1 MNTQLISRA
10 IALFSLSLPSITY
23 GIIASDSPSARIA
36 AAASGTFS
44 EAVGRIAFL
53 DANGVEMNYCTGT
66 LLPGGEYIL
75 TAAHCDNPL
84 FVTASVEFVVGGST
98 VTASSSLTNRLEHPL
113 WSAYEDD
120 TDTTVKGAKFQLGRD
135 LALLKLDAPLG
146 STVPSHDILRD
157 TSGAEIGIG
166 HVRVGFGQAG
176 IGNGNASTRFFDK
189 LERAGWNEYENNTTN
204 VSQIQDFPINQDSFL
219 FYDFD
224 SGSPGNNTFGFGNT
238 GLGTHEVMSAPGDS
252 GGPNLIATSTGIRIA
267 GVVSGG
273 FDAAGFN
280 LPTDSVPSLNSSW
293 GDIGVDTRISALMNQ
308 RFIDV
313 ALQTGQLLGDSNGDG
328 SITADDVNGLRAAI
342 NLGGT
347 PISLQEDI
355 DGDGIVTTVDI
366 DLLVEQV
373 AGTWHG
379 DVNFDGQVDSADE
392 AIVVANFQAPAFNG
406 WIDGDL
412 NGNGFVDIGDFNI
425 VQANNGNGR
434 LGVALGVQGLAA
446 TNFSTFE
453 KAVPEPTGSW
463 LAGAAVVYCLSR
475 RTSNC
480 V

>member
-1 MNTQLISRA
+1 
-10 IALFSLSLPSITY
+10 
-23 GIIASDSPSARIA
+23 
-36 AAASGTFS
+36 
-44 EAVGRIAFL
+44 
-53 DANGVEMNYCTGT
+53 
-66 LLPGGEYIL
+66 
-75 TAAHCDNPL
+75 
-84 FVTASVEFVVGGST
+84 
-98 VTASSSLTNRLEHPL
+98 
-113 WSAYEDD
+113 
-120 TDTTVKGAKFQLGRD
+120 
-135 LALLKLDAPLG
+135 
-146 STVPSHDILRD
+146 
-157 TSGAEIGIG
+157 
-166 HVRVGFGQAG
+166 
-176 IGNGNASTRFFDK
+176 
-189 LERAGWNEYENNTTN
+189 
-204 VSQIQDFPINQDSFL
+204 
-219 FYDFD
+219 
-224 SGSPGNNTFGFGNT
+224 
-238 GLGTHEVMSAPGDS
+238 
-252 GGPNLIATSTGIRIA
+252 
-267 GVVSGG
+267 
-273 FDAAGFN
+273 
-280 LPTDSVPSLNSSW
+280 SW